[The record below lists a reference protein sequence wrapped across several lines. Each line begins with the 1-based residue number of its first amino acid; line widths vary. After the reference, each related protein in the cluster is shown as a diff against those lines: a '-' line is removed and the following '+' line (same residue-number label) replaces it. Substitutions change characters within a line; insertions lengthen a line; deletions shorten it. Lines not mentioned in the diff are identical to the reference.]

1 MTHHFLVNPAA
12 GKGKVTDALIRKIH
26 RICRLRGV
34 RYELHMTTRPGDA
47 TEYVR
52 AVAAVKSDERHRF
65 YACGG
70 DGTLCEVINGAPRAT
85 NAEFAVIPIGTGN
98 DFVRNFSGPENF
110 FDIDRQ
116 LDGETRAIDLIRYND
131 RFALNAVNIG
141 FDCAAAIKT
150 SEIKRSSL
158 VPSGLAYAAGVAITF
173 CKPFGTQMK
182 IELSDGSILEDQF
195 LLTAFS
201 NGSFYGGGFQPAPR
215 ASLTDGLIDV
225 CLVNK
230 LSRVKF
236 LGMVSSYKNGTH
248 LDNPAIARY
257 IRHMQTDK
265 IRITF
270 DHPTNICA
278 DGEPEMTDFVEIESV
293 PGALSFS
300 IPRGSCL
307 RAELPAES
315 SETSEEPV
323 AAASLSEQ

>member
-34 RYELHMTTRPGDA
+34 DYELHITTRPGDA

-52 AVAAVKSDERHRF
+52 TVTSLRSNERHRF

-98 DFVRNFSGPENF
+98 DFARNFSGAENF

-116 LDGETRAIDLIRYND
+116 LDGEAKALDLLRYND

-150 SEIKRSSL
+150 SEIKRSPL
-158 VPSGLAYAAGVAITF
+158 IPSGVAYAAGVAITF

-182 IELSDGSILEDQF
+182 IELADGSIIENQF

-215 ASLTDGLIDV
+215 ASLTDGLFDV

-248 LDNPAIARY
+248 LDNPAIAPY
-257 IRHMQTDK
+257 IRYMQTDK

-293 PGALSFS
+293 PGALCFS
-300 IPRGSCL
+300 IPRGACL
-307 RAELPAES
+307 RTELPTEEQSKETPTPAE
-315 SETSEEPV
+315 
-323 AAASLSEQ
+323 ASLQA